1 MDESKIMEWIKS
13 RIKEPSTWAGVGVTL
28 VVVSMMLGTG
38 WGWIAMIGI
47 AAGIAGI
54 LLKEKVI

>member
-1 MDESKIMEWIKS
+1 MEMMDWIKS
-13 RIKEPSTWAGVGVTL
+13 RAKEPSTWAGVGVSC

-38 WGWIAMIGI
+38 FGWIAMIGI
-47 AAGIAGI
+47 AAGIAGV

>member
-1 MDESKIMEWIKS
+1 MEMMDWIKS
-13 RIKEPSTWAGVGVTL
+13 RAKEPSTWAGIGVSL

-38 WGWIAMIGI
+38 FGWIAMIGI